1 MKNTLSVKSE
11 VFAEIS
17 KGIDAA
23 RAVAGREGVIDLG
36 LAVGVPVPKLTKAQ
50 KALLAIEEKMALEL
64 AEKCSAHAKKYKT
77 IINQSRHNMKTW
89 SEIGS
94 TLIDMRKRF
103 INEDGNTDNKGF
115 GAAVSDSPLSIIT
128 KRDRADMIWLF
139 ENADI
144 IATFKKATDY
154 SGNSVQI
161 LRSNVKKWI
170 KAKNAD
176 ETEAY
181 AIENGEVVAVEPTE
195 QPETPEG
202 SGEAG
207 SDIVQKTLDDEEL
220 VLHILELCKAN
231 NLEPKHISIMLKNA
245 AK

>member
-1 MKNTLSVKSE
+1 MNNKLSVKSE

-23 RAVAGREGVIDLG
+23 RLVAEREGVIDLG
-36 LAVGVPVPKLTKAQ
+36 LEVGVPAPKLTKAQ

-77 IINQSRHNMKTW
+77 IINQSRNNMKTW

-94 TLIDMRKRF
+94 TLVDMRKRF

-115 GAAVSDSPLSIIT
+115 GAAIADSPLSIVT

-154 SGNSVQI
+154 AGNSVQI

-181 AIENGEVVAVEPTE
+181 AIENGEVLESTE

-207 SDIVQKTLDDEEL
+207 TDIVEKTLDDESL

-231 NLEPKHISIMLKNA
+231 NLEPKHIAIMLKNA

>member
-23 RAVAGREGVIDLG
+23 RLVAEREGVIDLG
-36 LAVGVPVPKLTKAQ
+36 IEVGVPAPKLTKAQ
-50 KALLAIEEKMALEL
+50 KELLAIEEKMALEL

-77 IINQSRHNMKTW
+77 IITQSRNNMKTW
-89 SEIGS
+89 AEIGS

-115 GAAVSDSPLSIIT
+115 GAAIADSPLSIVT

-139 ENADI
+139 ENEVI

-154 SGNSVQI
+154 AGNSVQI

-181 AIENGEVVAVEPTE
+181 AIENGEVLESTE

-202 SGEAG
+202 TGEAG
-207 SDIVQKTLDDEEL
+207 TDIVQKALSDIEL
-220 VLHILELCKAN
+220 VAHMLELCVAN
-231 NLEPKHISIMLKNA
+231 SLDPKLIATMFKNA

>member
-1 MKNTLSVKSE
+1 MNVQSE

-23 RAVAGREGVIDLG
+23 RLVAEREGVIDLG
-36 LAVGVPVPKLTKAQ
+36 IEVGVPAPKLTKAQ

-77 IINQSRHNMKTW
+77 IITQSRNNMKTW

-94 TLIDMRKRF
+94 TLVDMRKRF

-115 GAAVSDSPLSIIT
+115 GAAIADSPLSIVT

-139 ENADI
+139 ENEVI

-154 SGNSVQI
+154 AGNSVQI

-181 AIENGEVVAVEPTE
+181 AIENGEVLESTE

-202 SGEAG
+202 TGEAG
-207 SDIVQKTLDDEEL
+207 TDIVEKTLDDESL

-231 NLEPKHISIMLKNA
+231 NLEPKHIAIMLKNA
-245 AK
+245 SK

>member
-1 MKNTLSVKSE
+1 MSKNTMNVQSE

-17 KGIDAA
+17 KGIDAQ
-23 RAVAGREGVIDLG
+23 RELINTGIVLE
-36 LAVGVPVPKLTKAQ
+36 VKPRLTKAQ
-50 KALLAIEEKMALEL
+50 KELLAIEEKMALEL

-77 IINQSRHNMKTW
+77 IITQSRNNMKTW

-94 TLIDMRKRF
+94 TLVDMRKRF

-115 GAAVSDSPLSIIT
+115 GAAIADSPLSIVT

-139 ENADI
+139 ENEVI

-154 SGNSVQI
+154 AGNSVQI

-195 QPETPEG
+195 QPEAPEG
-202 SGEAG
+202 TGVAG
-207 SDIVQKTLDDEEL
+207 TDIVEKTLDDESL
-220 VLHILELCKAN
+220 VLHILDLCKAN
-231 NLEPKHISIMLKNA
+231 NLEPKHIAIMLKNA

>member
-1 MKNTLSVKSE
+1 MNVQSE

-23 RAVAGREGVIDLG
+23 RVVAEREGVIDLG
-36 LAVGVPVPKLTKAQ
+36 IEVGVPAPKLTKAQ

-64 AEKCSAHAKKYKT
+64 AAKCSAHAKKYKT
-77 IINQSRHNMKTW
+77 IINQSRNNMKTW

-94 TLIDMRKRF
+94 TLVDMRKRF

-115 GAAVSDSPLSIIT
+115 GAAIADSPLSIVT

-139 ENADI
+139 ENAVI

-154 SGNSVQI
+154 AGNSVQI
-161 LRSNVKKWI
+161 LRTNVKKWI

-195 QPETPEG
+195 QPEAPEG
-202 SGEAG
+202 TGIAG
-207 SDIVQKTLDDEEL
+207 TDIVEKTLDDEAL
-220 VLHILELCKAN
+220 VLHILDLCKAN
-231 NLEPKHISIMLKNA
+231 NLEPKHIAIMLKNA

>member
-1 MKNTLSVKSE
+1 MSKNTMNVQSE

-23 RAVAGREGVIDLG
+23 RLVAEREGVIDLG
-36 LAVGVPVPKLTKAQ
+36 LEVGVKPRLTKAQ
-50 KALLAIEEKMALEL
+50 KELLAIEEKMALEL

-77 IINQSRHNMKTW
+77 IINQSRNNMKTW
-89 SEIGS
+89 AEIGS
-94 TLIDMRKRF
+94 TLVDMRKRF

-115 GAAVSDSPLSIIT
+115 GAAIADSPLSIVT

-139 ENADI
+139 ENEVI

-154 SGNSVQI
+154 AGNSVQI

-181 AIENGEVVAVEPTE
+181 AIENGEVLESTE

-207 SDIVQKTLDDEEL
+207 TDIVQKALSDVEL
-220 VLHILELCKAN
+220 VAHMLELCKSN
-231 NLEPKHISIMLKNA
+231 SLDPKLIATMFKNA

>member
-23 RAVAGREGVIDLG
+23 RLVAEREGVIDLG
-36 LAVGVPVPKLTKAQ
+36 IEVGVKPRLTKAQ
-50 KALLAIEEKMALEL
+50 KELLAIEEKMALEL

-77 IINQSRHNMKTW
+77 IITQSRNNMKTW
-89 SEIGS
+89 AEIGS

-115 GAAVSDSPLSIIT
+115 GAAIADSPLSIVT

-139 ENADI
+139 ENEVI

-154 SGNSVQI
+154 AGNSVQI
-161 LRSNVKKWI
+161 LRTNVKKWI

-181 AIENGEVVAVEPTE
+181 AIENGEVLESTE

-202 SGEAG
+202 TGEAG
-207 SDIVQKTLDDEEL
+207 TDIVQKALSDIEL
-220 VLHILELCKAN
+220 VAHMLELCKAN
-231 NLEPKHISIMLKNA
+231 SHDPKLIATMFKNA
-245 AK
+245 SK

>member
-1 MKNTLSVKSE
+1 MNVQSE

-23 RAVAGREGVIDLG
+23 RVVAEREGVIDLG
-36 LAVGVPVPKLTKAQ
+36 IEVGVPAPKLTKAQ

-77 IINQSRHNMKTW
+77 IINQSRNNMKTW
-89 SEIGS
+89 AEIGS
-94 TLIDMRKRF
+94 TLVDMRKRF

-115 GAAVSDSPLSIIT
+115 GAAIADSPLSIVT

-139 ENADI
+139 ENEVI

-154 SGNSVQI
+154 AGNSVQI

-181 AIENGEVVAVEPTE
+181 AIENGEVVAVESTE
-195 QPETPEG
+195 QPEAPEG
-202 SGEAG
+202 TGVAG
-207 SDIVQKTLDDEEL
+207 TDIVEKTLDDESL
-220 VLHILELCKAN
+220 VLHILDLCKAN
-231 NLEPKHISIMLKNA
+231 NLEPKHIAIMLKNA

>member
-1 MKNTLSVKSE
+1 MSKNTMSVQSE
-11 VFAEIS
+11 VFAEIA

-23 RAVAGREGVIDLG
+23 RAAGEKVVGTVG
-36 LAVGVPVPKLTKAQ
+36 LEVPAKKLTKAQ
-50 KALLAIEEKMALEL
+50 LALLAIEEKMALEL
-64 AEKCSAHAKKYKT
+64 AEKCTEHATKYKR
-77 IINQSRHNMKTW
+77 IITQSRNTMKTW
-89 SEIGS
+89 AEIGA
-94 TLIDMRKRF
+94 TLFEMRKRF
-103 INEDGNTDNKGF
+103 INEDGNTDTKGF
-115 GAAVSDSPLSIIT
+115 GAAVNDSPLSIIT

-139 ENADI
+139 ENAVI

-176 ETEAY
+176 EVEAY

-195 QPETPEG
+195 QPEAPEG

-207 SDIVQKTLDDEEL
+207 TDIVEKSLDDEAL
-220 VLHILELCKAN
+220 VLHILDLCKAN
-231 NLEPKHISIMLKNA
+231 NLEPKHIAIMLKNA

>member
-1 MKNTLSVKSE
+1 MSKNTMNVQSE

-17 KGIDAA
+17 KGIDAQ
-23 RAVAGREGVIDLG
+23 RELINTGIVLE
-36 LAVGVPVPKLTKAQ
+36 VKPRLTKAQ
-50 KALLAIEEKMALEL
+50 KELLAIEEKMALEL

-77 IINQSRHNMKTW
+77 IITQSRNNMKTW

-94 TLIDMRKRF
+94 TLVDMRKRF

-115 GAAVSDSPLSIIT
+115 GAAIADSPLSIVT

-139 ENADI
+139 ENEVI

-154 SGNSVQI
+154 AGNSVQI

-202 SGEAG
+202 TGVAG
-207 SDIVQKTLDDEEL
+207 TDIVEKTLDDESL
-220 VLHILELCKAN
+220 VLHILDLCKAN
-231 NLEPKHISIMLKNA
+231 NLEPKHIAIMLKNA

>member
-1 MKNTLSVKSE
+1 MNVQKEMNKILS
-11 VFAEIS
+11 AQ
-17 KGIDAA
+17 IDEA
-23 RAVAGREGVIDLG
+23 RAVGEKVFGTVG
-36 LAVGVPVPKLTKAQ
+36 LEVPAKKLTKAQ
-50 KALLAIEEKMALEL
+50 LALLAIEEQMAIEL
-64 AEKCSAHAKKYKT
+64 AEKCTEHATKYKR
-77 IINQSRHNMKTW
+77 IITQSRNTMKTW
-89 SEIGS
+89 AEIGA
-94 TLIDMRKRF
+94 TLFEMRKRF

-115 GAAVSDSPLSIIT
+115 GAAVIDSPLSIIT

-176 ETEAY
+176 EVEAY
-181 AIENGEVVAVEPTE
+181 AIENGEVVAVESTE
-195 QPETPEG
+195 QPEAPEG
-202 SGEAG
+202 TGEAG
-207 SDIVQKTLDDEEL
+207 TDIVQKALSDVEL
-220 VLHILELCKAN
+220 VAHMLELCKSN
-231 NLEPKHISIMLKNA
+231 SLDPKLIATMFKNA

>member
-1 MKNTLSVKSE
+1 MSVQAE
-11 VFAEIS
+11 VFAEMK

-23 RAVAGREGVIDLG
+23 REAGEKVVGTVG
-36 LAVGVPVPKLTKAQ
+36 LEVPAKKLTKAQ
-50 KALLAIEEKMALEL
+50 LALLAIEEKMALEL
-64 AEKCSAHAKKYKT
+64 AEKCTEHATKYKR
-77 IINQSRHNMKTW
+77 IITQSRNTMKTW
-89 SEIGS
+89 AEIGA
-94 TLIDMRKRF
+94 TLFEMRKRF
-103 INEDGNTDNKGF
+103 INEGGNTDTKGF
-115 GAAVSDSPLSIIT
+115 GAAVNDSPLSIIT

-139 ENADI
+139 ENAVI

-176 ETEAY
+176 EVEAY
-181 AIENGEVVAVEPTE
+181 AIENGEVVAVEAESTE
-195 QPETPEG
+195 QPEAPEG

-207 SDIVQKTLDDEEL
+207 TDIVQKALSDVEL
-220 VLHILELCKAN
+220 VAHMLELCKSN
-231 NLEPKHISIMLKNA
+231 SLDPKLIATMFKNA

>member
-23 RAVAGREGVIDLG
+23 RLVAEREGVIDLG
-36 LAVGVPVPKLTKAQ
+36 IEVGVKPRLTKAQ
-50 KALLAIEEKMALEL
+50 KELLAIEEKMALEL

-77 IINQSRHNMKTW
+77 IITQSRNNMKTW
-89 SEIGS
+89 AEIGS

-115 GAAVSDSPLSIIT
+115 GAAIADSPLSIVT

-139 ENADI
+139 ENEVI

-154 SGNSVQI
+154 AGNSVQI

-181 AIENGEVVAVEPTE
+181 AIENGEVLESTE

-202 SGEAG
+202 TGEAG
-207 SDIVQKTLDDEEL
+207 TDIVQKALSDIEL
-220 VLHILELCKAN
+220 VAHMLELCLAN
-231 NLEPKHISIMLKNA
+231 SHDPKLIATMFKNA
-245 AK
+245 SK

>member
-1 MKNTLSVKSE
+1 MSVQAE
-11 VFAEIS
+11 VFAEMK

-23 RAVAGREGVIDLG
+23 REAGEKVVGTVG
-36 LAVGVPVPKLTKAQ
+36 LEVPAKKLTKAQ
-50 KALLAIEEKMALEL
+50 LDLLAIEEQMALEL
-64 AEKCSAHAKKYKT
+64 AEKCTEHATKYKR
-77 IINQSRHNMKTW
+77 IITQSRNTMKTW
-89 SEIGS
+89 AEIGA
-94 TLIDMRKRF
+94 TLFEMRKRF
-103 INEDGNTDNKGF
+103 INKDGNTDTKGF
-115 GAAVSDSPLSIIT
+115 GAAVNDSPLSIIT

-176 ETEAY
+176 EVEAY
-181 AIENGEVVAVEPTE
+181 AIENGEVVEAESTE

-207 SDIVQKTLDDEEL
+207 TDIVQKALSDVEL
-220 VLHILELCKAN
+220 VAHMLELCKSN
-231 NLEPKHISIMLKNA
+231 SLDPKLIATMFKNA

>member
-36 LAVGVPVPKLTKAQ
+36 LEVGVPAPKLTKAQ

-89 SEIGS
+89 AEIGS

-115 GAAVSDSPLSIIT
+115 GAAVSESPLSIIT

-139 ENADI
+139 ENEVI

-154 SGNSVQI
+154 AGNSVQI

-181 AIENGEVVAVEPTE
+181 AIENGEVLESTD
-195 QPETPEG
+195 QPEAPEG

-207 SDIVQKTLDDEEL
+207 TDIVEKTLDDEAL
-220 VLHILELCKAN
+220 VLHILDLCKAN
-231 NLEPKHISIMLKNA
+231 NLEAKHIAIMLKNA

>member
-1 MKNTLSVKSE
+1 MSVQAE
-11 VFAEIS
+11 VFAEMK

-23 RAVAGREGVIDLG
+23 REAGEK
-36 LAVGVPVPKLTKAQ
+36 AVGTVGLEVPAKKLTKAQ
-50 KALLAIEEKMALEL
+50 LALLAIEEQMAIEL
-64 AEKCSAHAKKYKT
+64 AEKCTEHATKYKR
-77 IINQSRHNMKTW
+77 IITQSRNTMKTW
-89 SEIGS
+89 AEIGA
-94 TLIDMRKRF
+94 TLFEMRKRF
-103 INEDGNTDNKGF
+103 INEDGNTDTKGF
-115 GAAVSDSPLSIIT
+115 GAAVNDSPLSIIT

-176 ETEAY
+176 EVEAY
-181 AIENGEVVAVEPTE
+181 AIENGEVVAVESTE

-207 SDIVQKTLDDEEL
+207 TDIVQKALSDVEL
-220 VLHILELCKAN
+220 VAHMLELCKSN
-231 NLEPKHISIMLKNA
+231 SLDPKLIATMFKNA

>member
-1 MKNTLSVKSE
+1 MNVQSE

-23 RAVAGREGVIDLG
+23 RLLAEREGVIDLG
-36 LAVGVPVPKLTKAQ
+36 IEVGVPAPKLTKAQ

-77 IINQSRHNMKTW
+77 IINQSRNNMKTW
-89 SEIGS
+89 AEIGS
-94 TLIDMRKRF
+94 TLVDMRKRF

-115 GAAVSDSPLSIIT
+115 GAAIADSPLAIVT

-154 SGNSVQI
+154 AGNSVQI

-195 QPETPEG
+195 QPEAPEG
-202 SGEAG
+202 TGVAG
-207 SDIVQKTLDDEEL
+207 TDIVKKALSDIEL
-220 VLHILELCKAN
+220 VAYMLELCSAN
-231 NLEPKHISIMLKNA
+231 SHDPKLIATMFKNA

>member
-1 MKNTLSVKSE
+1 MNVQSE

-17 KGIDAA
+17 KGIDAQ
-23 RAVAGREGVIDLG
+23 RELINTGIVLE
-36 LAVGVPVPKLTKAQ
+36 VKPRLTKAQ
-50 KALLAIEEKMALEL
+50 KELLAIEEKMALEL

-77 IINQSRHNMKTW
+77 IINQSRNNMKTW

-94 TLIDMRKRF
+94 TLVDMRERF

-115 GAAVSDSPLSIIT
+115 GAAIADSPLSIVT

-139 ENADI
+139 ENAEI

-154 SGNSVQI
+154 AGNSVQI
-161 LRSNVKKWI
+161 LRTNVKKWI

-181 AIENGEVVAVEPTE
+181 AIENGEVLESTE

-202 SGEAG
+202 TGEAG
-207 SDIVQKTLDDEEL
+207 TDIVQKALSDVEL
-220 VLHILELCKAN
+220 VAHMLELCKSN
-231 NLEPKHISIMLKNA
+231 SLDPKLIATMFKNA

>member
-1 MKNTLSVKSE
+1 LINTGIVLEVKP
-11 VFAEIS
+11 
-17 KGIDAA
+17 
-23 RAVAGREGVIDLG
+23 R
-36 LAVGVPVPKLTKAQ
+36 LTKAQ
-50 KALLAIEEKMALEL
+50 KELLAIEEKMALEL

-77 IINQSRHNMKTW
+77 IITQSRNNMKTW

-94 TLIDMRKRF
+94 TLVDMRKRF

-115 GAAVSDSPLSIIT
+115 GAAIADSPLSIVT

-139 ENADI
+139 ENEVI

-154 SGNSVQI
+154 AGNSVQI

-195 QPETPEG
+195 QPEAPEG
-202 SGEAG
+202 TGVAG
-207 SDIVQKTLDDEEL
+207 TDIVEKTLDDESL
-220 VLHILELCKAN
+220 VLHILDLCKAN
-231 NLEPKHISIMLKNA
+231 NLEPKHIAIMLKNA

>member
-1 MKNTLSVKSE
+1 MNVQSE

-23 RAVAGREGVIDLG
+23 RVVAEREGVIDLG
-36 LAVGVPVPKLTKAQ
+36 IEVGVPAPKLTKAQ

-77 IINQSRHNMKTW
+77 IINQSRNNMKTW
-89 SEIGS
+89 AEIGS
-94 TLIDMRKRF
+94 TLVDMRKRF

-115 GAAVSDSPLSIIT
+115 GAAIADSPLAIVT

-139 ENADI
+139 ENAEI

-154 SGNSVQI
+154 AGNSVQI
-161 LRSNVKKWI
+161 LRTNVKKWI

-181 AIENGEVVAVEPTE
+181 AIENGEVVAVESTE
-195 QPETPEG
+195 QPEAPEG
-202 SGEAG
+202 TGVAG
-207 SDIVQKTLDDEEL
+207 TDIVEKTLDDESL
-220 VLHILELCKAN
+220 VLHILDLCKAN
-231 NLEPKHISIMLKNA
+231 NLEPKHIAIMLKNA

>member
-1 MKNTLSVKSE
+1 MKNASVQNEMNKILS
-11 VFAEIS
+11 AQ
-17 KGIDAA
+17 IDAA
-23 RAVAGREGVIDLG
+23 RNLVETGIEIK
-36 LAVGVPVPKLTKAQ
+36 VPAPNLTKAQ

-77 IINQSRHNMKTW
+77 IISQSRNNMKIW
-89 SEIGS
+89 AEIGS

-115 GAAVSDSPLSIIT
+115 GAAIAESPLAIVT
-128 KRDRADMIWLF
+128 KRDRADMIWLS

-154 SGNSVQI
+154 AGNSVQI
-161 LRSNVKKWI
+161 MRTNVKKWV

-176 ETEAY
+176 EVEAY
-181 AIENGEVVAVEPTE
+181 AIENGEVVESTE

-202 SGEAG
+202 TGVAG
-207 SDIVQKTLDDEEL
+207 TDIVEKTLDDESL
-220 VLHILELCKAN
+220 VLHILDLCKAN
-231 NLEPKHISIMLKNA
+231 NLDAKHIATMLKNA

>member
-1 MKNTLSVKSE
+1 MSVQAE
-11 VFAEIS
+11 VFAEMK

-23 RAVAGREGVIDLG
+23 REAGEKVVGTVG
-36 LAVGVPVPKLTKAQ
+36 LEVPAKKLTKEQ
-50 KALLAIEEKMALEL
+50 LDLLAIEEQMALEL
-64 AEKCSAHAKKYKT
+64 AEKCTEHATKYKR
-77 IINQSRHNMKTW
+77 IITQSRNTMKTW
-89 SEIGS
+89 AEIGA
-94 TLIDMRKRF
+94 TLFEMRKRF
-103 INEDGNTDNKGF
+103 INKDGNTDTKGF
-115 GAAVSDSPLSIIT
+115 GAAVNDSPLSIIT

-176 ETEAY
+176 EVEAY
-181 AIENGEVVAVEPTE
+181 AIENGEVVAVESTE
-195 QPETPEG
+195 QPEAPEG
-202 SGEAG
+202 TGEAG
-207 SDIVQKTLDDEEL
+207 TDIVQKALSDVEL
-220 VLHILELCKAN
+220 VAHMLELCKSN
-231 NLEPKHISIMLKNA
+231 SLDPKLIATMFKNA

>member
-23 RAVAGREGVIDLG
+23 RLVAEREGVIDLG
-36 LAVGVPVPKLTKAQ
+36 IEVGVPAPKLTKAQ

-77 IINQSRHNMKTW
+77 IINQSRNNMKTW
-89 SEIGS
+89 AEIGS
-94 TLIDMRKRF
+94 TLVDMRKRF

-115 GAAVSDSPLSIIT
+115 GAAIADSPLSIVT

-139 ENADI
+139 ENEVI

-154 SGNSVQI
+154 AGNSVQI

-181 AIENGEVVAVEPTE
+181 AIENGEVLESTE

-202 SGEAG
+202 TGVAG
-207 SDIVQKTLDDEEL
+207 TDIVEKTLDDESL

-231 NLEPKHISIMLKNA
+231 NLEPKHIAIMLKNA

>member
-23 RAVAGREGVIDLG
+23 RLVAEREGVIDLG
-36 LAVGVPVPKLTKAQ
+36 IEVGVKPRLTKAQ
-50 KALLAIEEKMALEL
+50 KELLAIEEKMALEL

-77 IINQSRHNMKTW
+77 IITQSRNNMKTW

-94 TLIDMRKRF
+94 TLVDMRKRF

-115 GAAVSDSPLSIIT
+115 GAAIADSPLAIVT

-139 ENADI
+139 ENEVI

-154 SGNSVQI
+154 AGNSVQI

-181 AIENGEVVAVEPTE
+181 AIENGEVLESTE

-202 SGEAG
+202 TGEAG
-207 SDIVQKTLDDEEL
+207 TDIVEKTLDDESL

-231 NLEPKHISIMLKNA
+231 NLEPKHIAIMLKNA
-245 AK
+245 SK

>member
-1 MKNTLSVKSE
+1 MSKNTMNVQSE
-11 VFAEIS
+11 VLAEIS
-17 KGIDAA
+17 KGIDAQ
-23 RAVAGREGVIDLG
+23 RELINTGIVLE
-36 LAVGVPVPKLTKAQ
+36 VKPRLTKAQ
-50 KALLAIEEKMALEL
+50 KELLAIEEKMALEL

-77 IINQSRHNMKTW
+77 IITQSRNNMKTW
-89 SEIGS
+89 AEIGS
-94 TLIDMRKRF
+94 TLVDMRKRF

-115 GAAVSDSPLSIIT
+115 GAAIADSPLSIVT

-139 ENADI
+139 ENAEI

-154 SGNSVQI
+154 AGNSVQI

-176 ETEAY
+176 EVEAY
-181 AIENGEVVAVEPTE
+181 AIENGEVLESTE

-202 SGEAG
+202 TGEAG
-207 SDIVQKTLDDEEL
+207 TDIVQKALSDVEL
-220 VLHILELCKAN
+220 VAHMLELCKSN
-231 NLEPKHISIMLKNA
+231 SLDPKLIATMFKNA

>member
-1 MKNTLSVKSE
+1 MNVQSE

-23 RAVAGREGVIDLG
+23 RLVAEREGVIELG
-36 LAVGVPVPKLTKAQ
+36 LEVGVPAPKLTKAQ

-64 AEKCSAHAKKYKT
+64 AAKCSAHAKKYKT
-77 IINQSRHNMKTW
+77 IINQSRNNMKTW

-94 TLIDMRKRF
+94 TLVDMRKRF

-115 GAAVSDSPLSIIT
+115 GAAIADSPLSIVT

-139 ENADI
+139 ENEVI

-154 SGNSVQI
+154 AGNSVQI

-181 AIENGEVVAVEPTE
+181 AIENGEVLEPTE

-202 SGEAG
+202 TGVAG
-207 SDIVQKTLDDEEL
+207 TDIVEKTLDDEAL
-220 VLHILELCKAN
+220 VLHILDLCKAN
-231 NLEPKHISIMLKNA
+231 NLEPKHIAIMLKNA

>member
-1 MKNTLSVKSE
+1 MNVQSE

-17 KGIDAA
+17 KGIDAQ
-23 RAVAGREGVIDLG
+23 RELINTGIVLE
-36 LAVGVPVPKLTKAQ
+36 VKPRLTKAQ
-50 KALLAIEEKMALEL
+50 KELLAIEEKMALEL

-77 IINQSRHNMKTW
+77 IITQSRNNMKTW

-94 TLIDMRKRF
+94 TLVDMRKRF

-115 GAAVSDSPLSIIT
+115 GAAIADSPLSIVT

-139 ENADI
+139 ENEVI

-154 SGNSVQI
+154 AGNSVQI

-202 SGEAG
+202 TGVAG
-207 SDIVQKTLDDEEL
+207 TDIVEKTLDDESL
-220 VLHILELCKAN
+220 VLHILDLCKAN
-231 NLEPKHISIMLKNA
+231 NLEPKHIAIMLKNA

>member
-1 MKNTLSVKSE
+1 MTILNVQNEMIKEL
-11 VFAEIS
+11 
-17 KGIDAA
+17 
-23 RAVAGREGVIDLG
+23 VAGNDARLSGEQLVSSVDI
-36 LAVGVPVPKLTKAQ
+36 APKKLTKAQ
-50 KALLAIEEKMALEL
+50 EALLAIEEKMALEL
-64 AEKCSAHAKKYKT
+64 AAKCSAHARKYKT
-77 IINQSRHNMKTW
+77 IINQSRNTMKTW
-89 SEIGS
+89 AEIGS
-94 TLIDMRKRF
+94 TLVDMRKRF
-103 INEDGNTDNKGF
+103 INEEGNTDTKGF
-115 GAAVSDSPLSIIT
+115 GAAVNDSPLSIIT

-195 QPETPEG
+195 QPEASEG

-207 SDIVQKTLDDEEL
+207 SDIVQKTLDDESL
-220 VLHILELCKAN
+220 VLHILELCKVN
-231 NLEPKHISIMLKNA
+231 NLEPKHIAIMLKNA
-245 AK
+245 SK

>member
-1 MKNTLSVKSE
+1 MSKNTMSVQSE
-11 VFAEIS
+11 VFAEIA

-23 RAVAGREGVIDLG
+23 RAVGEKVVGTVG
-36 LAVGVPVPKLTKAQ
+36 LEVPAKKLTKAQ
-50 KALLAIEEKMALEL
+50 LALLAIEEKMALEL
-64 AEKCSAHAKKYKT
+64 AEKCTEHATKYKR
-77 IINQSRHNMKTW
+77 IITQSRNTMKTW
-89 SEIGS
+89 AEIGA
-94 TLIDMRKRF
+94 TLFEMRKRF
-103 INEDGNTDNKGF
+103 INEDGNTDTKGF
-115 GAAVSDSPLSIIT
+115 GAAVNDSPLSIIT

-139 ENADI
+139 ENAVI

-176 ETEAY
+176 EVEAY
-181 AIENGEVVAVEPTE
+181 AIENGEVLEVKPTE
-195 QPETPEG
+195 QPETPQG
-202 SGEAG
+202 TGEPG
-207 SDIVQKTLDDEEL
+207 TDIVQKTLDDESL

-231 NLEPKHISIMLKNA
+231 NLEPKHIAIMLKNA

>member
-1 MKNTLSVKSE
+1 MNVQSE
-11 VFAEIS
+11 VLAEIS
-17 KGIDAA
+17 KGIDAQ
-23 RAVAGREGVIDLG
+23 RELINTGIVLE
-36 LAVGVPVPKLTKAQ
+36 VKPRLTKAQ
-50 KALLAIEEKMALEL
+50 KELLAIEEKMALEL

-77 IINQSRHNMKTW
+77 IINQSRNNMKTW

-94 TLIDMRKRF
+94 TLVDMRKRF

-115 GAAVSDSPLSIIT
+115 GAAIADSPLSIVT

-139 ENADI
+139 ENEVI

-154 SGNSVQI
+154 AGNSVQI

-176 ETEAY
+176 EVEAY
-181 AIENGEVVAVEPTE
+181 AIENGEVLESTE

-202 SGEAG
+202 TGEAG
-207 SDIVQKTLDDEEL
+207 TDIVEKTLDDESL
-220 VLHILELCKAN
+220 VLHILDLCKAN
-231 NLEPKHISIMLKNA
+231 NLEPKHIAIMLKNA

>member
-1 MKNTLSVKSE
+1 MNNKLSVKSE

-23 RAVAGREGVIDLG
+23 RLVAEREGVIDLG
-36 LAVGVPVPKLTKAQ
+36 LEVGVPAPKLTKAQ

-77 IINQSRHNMKTW
+77 IINQSRNNMKTW

-94 TLIDMRKRF
+94 TLVDMRKRF

-115 GAAVSDSPLSIIT
+115 GAAIADSPLSIVT

-139 ENADI
+139 ENAEI

-154 SGNSVQI
+154 AGNSVQI
-161 LRSNVKKWI
+161 LRTNVKKWI

-181 AIENGEVVAVEPTE
+181 AIENGEVLESTE

-202 SGEAG
+202 TGEAG
-207 SDIVQKTLDDEEL
+207 TDIVQKALSDIEL
-220 VLHILELCKAN
+220 VAHMLELCKSN
-231 NLEPKHISIMLKNA
+231 SLDPKLIATMFKNA

>member
-23 RAVAGREGVIDLG
+23 RLVAEREGVIDLG
-36 LAVGVPVPKLTKAQ
+36 IEVGVPAPKLTKAQ

-77 IINQSRHNMKTW
+77 IINQSRNNMKTW

-94 TLIDMRKRF
+94 TLVDMRKRF

-115 GAAVSDSPLSIIT
+115 GAAIADSPLSIVT

-139 ENADI
+139 ENEVI

-154 SGNSVQI
+154 AGNSVQI

-181 AIENGEVVAVEPTE
+181 AIENGENLESTE

-202 SGEAG
+202 TGEAG
-207 SDIVQKTLDDEEL
+207 TDIVQKALSDIEL
-220 VLHILELCKAN
+220 VAHMLELCLAN
-231 NLEPKHISIMLKNA
+231 SHDPKLIATMFKNA
-245 AK
+245 SK

>member
-1 MKNTLSVKSE
+1 MNVQKEMNKILSAQIDSARV
-11 VFAEIS
+11 VAE
-17 KGIDAA
+17 
-23 RAVAGREGVIDLG
+23 REGVIDLG
-36 LAVGVPVPKLTKAQ
+36 IEVGVPAPKLTKAQ

-77 IINQSRHNMKTW
+77 IITQSRNNMKTW
-89 SEIGS
+89 AEIGS
-94 TLIDMRKRF
+94 TLVDMRKRF

-115 GAAVSDSPLSIIT
+115 GAAIADSPLAIVT

-154 SGNSVQI
+154 AGNSVQI

-181 AIENGEVVAVEPTE
+181 AIENGELVAVESTE
-195 QPETPEG
+195 QPEAPEG
-202 SGEAG
+202 TGIAG
-207 SDIVQKTLDDEEL
+207 TDIVEKTLDDEAL
-220 VLHILELCKAN
+220 VLHILDLCKAN
-231 NLEPKHISIMLKNA
+231 NLEPKHIAIMLKNA